1 MKKKI
6 FLVLAVMAMLVCVFA
21 ISVSAATV
29 YKTENGD
36 TLFSYTDENND
47 YIFDSYEGSFPK
59 TDSEDNPLTW
69 YIASTA
75 TENGDTVHTVKCLK
89 TLGEAGNINKNGEY
103 TFTSPVTNKNTV
115 SVNYP
120 DNAGIKKAPAFGA
133 YDTRNQNNILF
144 AYMPNTL
151 TELPESLFQE
161 TPVIIGEIDDE
172 TPVTKVP
179 YKLCHEARNIKV
191 VNIPASVT
199 FIDSDGERNGAPF
212 CNTKSLITV
221 TFAKNSQLSRICPY
235 AFVGSG
241 IQEIQFPSSL
251 EYVNQNLFRNCTSL
265 RVIRFGANFKGF
277 ENVSRDGS
285 VSTAHHSLTH
295 TVTGLKEIYLPAS
308 FYATK
313 PNVNYKV
320 SYAFDGG
327 YDVKYFYTGTE
338 EQLIQA
344 KKNFI
349 NSEWTTSGSE
359 NNYKFLNATV
369 ISWEKYSLDKSAYE
383 KGNYVIYGYNV
394 CDAFYNGKHVED
406 NNPCVINCDRCKSN
420 GVAEENPIHN
430 IGTTITYVSF
440 DTAGIKT
447 IGCTNAGCTHKT
459 TEELQPLFTCLGYS
473 ASEGTMGGGIALGFK
488 VNSEAITEYEKL
500 TGKTVAYGVFAV
512 SQSKLGANNIFGE
525 NGEMT
530 KGVLGSEIKTSH
542 TVFEIK
548 ITNIPEDK
556 ADVKLA
562 LGAYVAVTDGEATEY
577 SYMQPG
583 TPDENEKYCFV
594 SYNDVVGTPST
605 NEDTAQ

>member
-6 FLVLAVMAMLVCVFA
+6 FLMLAVMAMLVCVFA

-36 TLFSYTDENND
+36 TLFSYIDENDD

-89 TLGEAGNINKNGEY
+89 TLGEAGNINENGEY

-133 YDTRNQNNILF
+133 YNTRNQNNILF

-161 TPVIIGEIDDE
+161 TPVIVGEIDDE
-172 TPVTKVP
+172 TPVTTVP

-199 FIDSDGERNGAPF
+199 FIDSDSEKNGAPF

-235 AFVGSG
+235 AFIGSG

-251 EYVNQNLFRNCTSL
+251 EYVNQNLFRSCTSL

-277 ENVSRDGS
+277 ENISRNGS
-285 VSTAHHSLTH
+285 VSTGHQSLTH
-295 TVTGLKEIYLPAS
+295 TVTGLKEVYLPVS

-313 PNVNYKV
+313 PDVNYKI

-327 YDVKYFYTGTE
+327 YDVKYFYTGTK

-344 KKNFI
+344 KENFV

-369 ISWEKYSLDKSAYE
+369 ISWEDYSLDKSAYE

-394 CDAFYNGKHVED
+394 CDAFYNGKHLED
-406 NNPCVINCDRCKSN
+406 NNPCVINCDRCNAN

-440 DTAGIKT
+440 DTAGIKK
-447 IGCTNAGCTHKT
+447 IGCTNAGCSYGT
-459 TEELQPLFTCLGYS
+459 TEEASALFTCLGYS
-473 ASEGTMGGGIALGFK
+473 ASENGDGGIAVGYT
-488 VNSEAITEYEKL
+488 VNKTAINTYEEIANVSL
-500 TGKTVAYGVFAV
+500 NYGVFAI
-512 SQSKLGANNIFGE
+512 SQEKLGTGDVFDE
-525 NGEMT
+525 NGAVAANAISFDVTDYEYSAF
-530 KGVLGSEIKTSH
+530 VL
-542 TVFEIK
+542 K
-548 ITNIPEDK
+548 IVGFTDAQK
-556 ADVKLA
+556 DVKLA
-562 LGAYVAVTDGEATEY
+562 IGAYVAVNDGEKTTY
-577 SYMQPG
+577 SYMQDDKKG
-583 TPDENEKYCFV
+583 EKIGDYYFA
-594 SYNDVVGTPST
+594 SYNDIVPQEVV
-605 NEDTAQ
+605 Q